1 MELARQ
7 MGADEVIDARRGEL
21 AKQVKALTGGRGVE
35 AAIDMVGSSETL
47 QAALASLAPAG
58 RMVIIGSKPKAVYGA
73 DPSFTV
79 NPQEFMRHAQE
90 IHGSRYVNN
99 AEIART
105 LELVRLKRIK
115 AVVNRTFALEEAEH
129 VHELLRKNAIAG
141 RAALIV
147 K

>member
-1 MELARQ
+1 
-7 MGADEVIDARRGEL
+7 
-21 AKQVKALTGGRGVE
+21 
-35 AAIDMVGSSETL
+35 
-47 QAALASLAPAG
+47 
-58 RMVIIGSKPKAVYGA
+58 MVIIGSKPASVFGE

-79 NPQEFMRHAQE
+79 NPGELMRQAQE

-105 LELVRLKRIK
+105 LELVKHKRIK
-115 AVVNRTFALEEAEH
+115 AVVNKTFPLEEAEK

-147 K
+147 S

>member
-1 MELARQ
+1 
-7 MGADEVIDARRGEL
+7 
-21 AKQVKALTGGRGVE
+21 
-35 AAIDMVGSSETL
+35 
-47 QAALASLAPAG
+47 
-58 RMVIIGSKPKAVYGA
+58 MVIIGSKPKSVYGS

-79 NPQEFMRHAQE
+79 NPQEFMRQAQE

-99 AEIART
+99 AEISRT

-115 AVVNRTFALEEAEH
+115 AVVNRTFPLEQAEQ

-147 K
+147 S